1 MKFCIVIQARLGS
14 KRFPAKILKTIY
26 KNYNSLTFLI
36 NLIRKTDYELV
47 VTTTKSSIDN
57 KIVNICKK
65 KNINYF
71 RGSENNVYE
80 RYKQTAKKFNIE
92 NIIRITSDC
101 PLLDVSLLDKIKNEF
116 ISKKLD
122 YISNT
127 LPIKESK
134 FPNGSDIEI
143 FKSKLFQKYK
153 SLTKEDKEHV
163 TNVFWQDKR
172 LKKKFLKII
181 LIILT

>member
-1 MKFCIVIQARLGS
+1 M
-14 KRFPAKILKTIY
+14 
-26 KNYNSLTFLI
+26 
-36 NLIRKTDYELV
+36 
-47 VTTTKSSIDN
+47 
-57 KIVNICKK
+57 
-65 KNINYF
+65 
-71 RGSENNVYE
+71 
-80 RYKQTAKKFNIE
+80 
-92 NIIRITSDC
+92 
-101 PLLDVSLLDKIKNEF
+101 LDKIKNEF

-172 LKKKFLKII
+172 LKKKNFKSNFNYSNLRYTLDYNKDLIVIKKILIFLKKNKKKII
-181 LIILT
+181 TYKNICKFLLNNPQIANLNKDANNIFQGKNIVK

>member
-14 KRFPAKILKTIY
+14 KRFPAKILKKIY

-47 VTTTKSSIDN
+47 VTTTNSSIDN

-92 NIIRITSDC
+92 I
-101 PLLDVSLLDKIKNEF
+101 
-116 ISKKLD
+116 
-122 YISNT
+122 
-127 LPIKESK
+127 
-134 FPNGSDIEI
+134 
-143 FKSKLFQKYK
+143 
-153 SLTKEDKEHV
+153 
-163 TNVFWQDKR
+163 
-172 LKKKFLKII
+172 
-181 LIILT
+181 